1 MGKKLENMKEQEIWL
16 AQLPEY
22 MGYGL
27 YVVGTSEKEAMR
39 ILKASFYSW
48 KRENNGVYSFP
59 KAWDYFGGS
68 CEKVELNKC
77 FDSGF
82 GGY

>member
-1 MGKKLENMKEQEIWL
+1 MKEQEIWL

-39 ILKASFYSW
+39 VLRKEFQKW
-48 KRENNGVYSFP
+48 KKDLNGEYTFP
-59 KAWDYFGGS
+59 KAWEYFGGS
-68 CEKVELNKC
+68 CEQVQLNVC
-77 FDSGF
+77 FSDGF
-82 GGY
+82 GGR

>member
-1 MGKKLENMKEQEIWL
+1 MVQKIRNLEAMKEQEIWL

-39 ILKASFYSW
+39 VLRKEFQKW
-48 KRENNGVYSFP
+48 KKDLDGEYYGRYLELIENCQQYCD
-59 KAWDYFGGS
+59 KH
-68 CEKVELNKC
+68 LN
-77 FDSGF
+77 
-82 GGY
+82 